1 MKKGSLARTVGAAVT
16 GFALVGWVAL
26 PVMAEAPSH
35 GFHHHPVLPPAV
47 SNHKPHPSLNPPPA
61 PHGPP
66 VAKPHAPHAHHKPH
80 PGLNPFAP
88 GQ

>member
-35 GFHHHPVLPPAV
+35 GFHHHPVLPPAT
-47 SNHKPHPSLNPPPA
+47 SNHKPHAPHPVLPPA
-61 PHGPP
+61 TSSH
-66 VAKPHAPHAHHKPH
+66 KPHAPHPHHKPH

>member
-16 GFALVGWVAL
+16 GFALVGWMAL

-35 GFHHHPVLPPAV
+35 GFHHHPTLPPVV
-47 SNHKPHPSLNPPPA
+47 SNHKPHKPHPSLNPPPA
-61 PHGPP
+61 PPSGH
-66 VAKPHAPHAHHKPH
+66 KPHTPHKPH